1 MTDDVT
7 SAEFERGQR
16 AERERFAEYLAHFE
30 RSSRALAEQAVTD
43 ESRVYQVTIANAM
56 RGHESGDHGRF
67 PLARVLANEL
77 GRHLS
82 PCDRGARGAS

>member
-1 MTDDVT
+1 MTEDVR

-43 ESRVYQVTIANAM
+43 ESRVYQVTIANTMKAM
-56 RGHESGDHGRF
+56 SQAILGGFHWQESWRKD
-67 PLARVLANEL
+67 
-77 GRHLS
+77 
-82 PCDRGARGAS
+82 

>member
-1 MTDDVT
+1 MTEDVT

-56 RGHESGDHGRF
+56 KAMSQAIMGGFHWQESWRK
-67 PLARVLANEL
+67 N
-77 GRHLS
+77 
-82 PCDRGARGAS
+82 

>member
-1 MTDDVT
+1 MTEDVT

-30 RSSRALAEQAVTD
+30 RSSRALAEQSVTA

-56 RGHESGDHGRF
+56 KAMSQAMMGGFHWQEAWRK
-67 PLARVLANEL
+67 N
-77 GRHLS
+77 
-82 PCDRGARGAS
+82 